1 MSMSSH
7 GADPADVARGR
18 GRALVAILG
27 TAFLALSVL
36 LLGTTSAGIAAKSK
50 TTIVLGS
57 PSTVP
62 DPSCPELPCQAG
74 GSVTGFPVSKKQ
86 TKLAFRVPRKR
97 KAK

>member
-50 TTIVLGS
+50 TTIVPGR

-62 DPSCPELPCQAG
+62 APSCPDLPCQAV
-74 GSVTGFPVSKKQ
+74 GSVTGFQVSNNQ
-86 TKLAFRVPRKR
+86 TKLPFRVPRKG
-97 KAK
+97 KV